1 MTKPTLGPSFKANG
15 NDYVIMEYI
24 TLGREPMFKNIVAKM
39 AFGVDFKSL
48 FIVLREIHV
57 AATTGES
64 PIAQLNK
71 VSVKSANL
79 MEAIK
84 DVQTNEREPYLELC
98 ALFINRLGEDH
109 SYITQQ
115 MIDDKIIDW
124 KKEGYDPND
133 FFLLAI
139 NSVSDLKSQWLESRS
154 KVGI

>member
-1 MTKPTLGPSFKANG
+1 MNKPKLGPTFKANG
-15 NDYVIMEYI
+15 NDYVIMDYI

-48 FIVLREIHV
+48 FAVLREIHI

-84 DVQTNEREPYLELC
+84 NIQTDEREPYIELC
-98 ALFINRLGEDH
+98 ALFINRVGENH
-109 SYITQQ
+109 SFITQQ
-115 MIDDKIIDW
+115 QINEKINDW
-124 KKEGYDPND
+124 KVEGFDPND

-154 KVGI
+154 KAGI